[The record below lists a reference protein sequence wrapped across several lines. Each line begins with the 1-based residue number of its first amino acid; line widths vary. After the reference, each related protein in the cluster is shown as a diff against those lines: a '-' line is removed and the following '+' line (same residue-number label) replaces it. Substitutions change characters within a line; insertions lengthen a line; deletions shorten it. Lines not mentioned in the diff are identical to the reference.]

1 MGLAA
6 SQARALLLV
15 ARKSD
20 LEYRSQCISQRKI
33 VLSQQTEQ
41 LAKDYN
47 TKISNRKLR
56 FVYNLD
62 GNSSTSMYEDL
73 SYYSLSAE
81 NPKFVGSYRVL
92 NNRGDIVVA
101 SYKDIP
107 KTEVKVY
114 QFAKKAENS
123 ESAALVTK
131 KSYAESDEKL
141 GTGESG
147 KMTPLYIL
155 GHDKDGKEQYVQVQD
170 ENGIIKN
177 QKTYKEQTVDG
188 KTTWVEK
195 AVTGES
201 AITKDFEKAKLY
213 TATDV
218 EDYAETVYDNSLKD
232 NPNYVCTGN
241 FTTEKIDPVPMGD
254 GEYYS
259 ADGRKYI
266 ICEDITQNNYFQN
279 GLRTGAFILQK
290 ENLIEV
296 TNDDGV
302 KTGEYS
308 TWESTPWQGID
319 VINDVL
325 YTEDDALAESEY
337 EAKTAVIK
345 TQDQML
351 DLELKQIETQHKAIE
366 TEEESVKKVIQ
377 SNIEK
382 TFKIFA

>member
-107 KTEVKVY
+107 YVEKKIPVY
-114 QFAKKAENS
+114 AKIDTTGEWDMTPEYKY
-123 ESAALVTK
+123 V
-131 KSYAESDEKL
+131 ESDKEL
-141 GTGESG
+141 GAKEST
-147 KMTPLYIL
+147 KDDAAYENLYVQ
-155 GHDKDGKEQYVQVQD
+155 GTDGKYYQVQGKD
-170 ENGIIKN
+170 SEGKPIVHKPNNGDIAFSTEYN
-177 QKTYKEQTVDG
+177 D
-188 KTTWVEK
+188 
-195 AVTGES
+195 
-201 AITKDFEKAKLY
+201 AKLY
-213 TATDV
+213 SQKTTYNYSETTTNDKSADTANWKILS
-218 EDYAETVYDNSLKD
+218 Y
-232 NPNYVCTGN
+232 
-241 FTTEKIDPVPMGD
+241 TTQKLPRPQSSD
-254 GEYYS
+254 GYYYS
-259 ADGRKYI
+259 DDGRRYI
-266 ICEDITQNNYFQN
+266 ICEDIAKNNYFQN

-290 ENLIEV
+290 ENTIEE
-296 TNDDGV
+296 TDDDGN
-302 KTGEYS
+302 KTGKEYT